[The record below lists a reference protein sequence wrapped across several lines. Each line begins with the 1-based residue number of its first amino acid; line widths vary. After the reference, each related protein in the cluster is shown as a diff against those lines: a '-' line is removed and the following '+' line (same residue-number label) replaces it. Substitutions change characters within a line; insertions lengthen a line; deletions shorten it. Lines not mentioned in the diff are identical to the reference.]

1 MKTLQI
7 YGDPTNRTI
16 CVRGDLD
23 LTHWA
28 TISDGEEVDK
38 EGCDVV
44 ALSDGTV
51 IAFRFEGDDCRLSLL
66 STGPATLLPPG
77 PENILVKGDIEWAL
91 VAFAT
96 EFARVP
102 Q

>member
-1 MKTLQI
+1 MNLQI

-28 TISDGEEVDK
+28 TISDGEE
-38 EGCDVV
+38 GRDVV

-51 IAFRFEGDDCRLSLL
+51 IEFRFEGTRCQLGG
-66 STGPATLLPPG
+66 T
-77 PENILVKGDIEWAL
+77 
-91 VAFAT
+91 
-96 EFARVP
+96 ARDECERK
-102 Q
+102 

>member
-16 CVRGDLD
+16 CVRGDLE

-28 TISDGEEVDK
+28 TISDGEE
-38 EGCDVV
+38 GRDVV
-44 ALSDGTV
+44 VLSDGTV
-51 IAFRFEGDDCRLSLL
+51 IEFHFEGDDCRLSMLN
-66 STGPATLLPPG
+66 TGPATLLPPG
-77 PENILVKGDIEWAL
+77 PENILVKGDIKWAL